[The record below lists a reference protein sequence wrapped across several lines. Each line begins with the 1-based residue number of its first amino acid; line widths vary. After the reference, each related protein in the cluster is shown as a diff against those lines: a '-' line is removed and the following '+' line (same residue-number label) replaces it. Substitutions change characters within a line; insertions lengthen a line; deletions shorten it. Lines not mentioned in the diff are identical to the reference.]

1 MIEDRPSF
9 LDQKKEVASIRSN
22 NPGAIWDA
30 PFTRKRGA
38 IGGAKLND
46 GLGQGNSIAYFDDAI
61 DGARVLFQ
69 LLDVGYTK
77 RTVRRAI
84 HKWSGGNWVQ
94 SYLNVLRQRANVSPD
109 EMITKDKLRNPEW
122 AIPFAAA
129 MAWHEAGKE
138 YPLEDQH
145 WRQAHA
151 EAFDLAQE
159 KPAPVVV
166 AEKVGAVSIKKP
178 ASALTVV
185 GGVSEMLFGW
195 VDPLLA
201 FLNKTAT
208 QVSEL
213 GNVKVMFAEVGANT
227 HAVGLGIL
235 IIAAAVVLKS
245 FAREDNA

>member
-1 MIEDRPSF
+1 
-9 LDQKKEVASIRSN
+9 
-22 NPGAIWDA
+22 
-30 PFTRKRGA
+30 
-38 IGGAKLND
+38 
-46 GLGQGNSIAYFDDAI
+46 
-61 DGARVLFQ
+61 
-69 LLDVGYTK
+69 
-77 RTVRRAI
+77 
-84 HKWSGGNWVQ
+84 VQ